1 MTKTVLLYGDSIFW
15 GVNAK
20 TGFRHDKENRVDTVV
35 RSRLGSDVEVISEG
49 HRGRTMFGENGRF
62 AERNGLDQFGPIF
75 ASHLP
80 IDVVVIMLGTN
91 DLNDK
96 TRHSADD
103 IAGAISDYQEKMEYW
118 TDFMGYAQPQ
128 IVIVSPPDI
137 EEKSLVKFA
146 EIFAGSA
153 LLVGPTVDALQAYC
167 IEKGHVCIDS
177 RNVARSINTDGIHL
191 DAGESKKLGSAIAEK
206 VQEIINRV

>member
-20 TGFRHDKENRVDTVV
+20 TGFRHDNEHRVNNVT
-35 RSRLGSDVEVISEG
+35 REALNGKVEIISEG

-62 AERNGLDQFGPIF
+62 PERDGLAQFGPIF

-96 TRHSADD
+96 TRHSAAD
-103 IAGAISDYQEKMEYW
+103 IANALVAYQEKMKNW
-118 TDFMGYAQPQ
+118 SDFMGFAQPK
-128 IVIVSPPDI
+128 ILIVSPPDI

-146 EIFAGSA
+146 EIFGGSA
-153 LLVGPTVDALQAYC
+153 ELVGPTVDALKRVSEEQGY
-167 IEKGHVCIDS
+167 IFMDS
-177 RNVARSINTDGIHL
+177 REIARSIDTDGIHL
-191 DAGESKKLGSAIAEK
+191 NAAESRKLGAAIAEHLK
-206 VQEIINRV
+206 VMLSED